1 MVEIPS
7 WLKKNINKY
16 SCPHCTINMKS
27 ERVVGVGIRMSTKY
41 KDKSVF
47 FFEYDCEKCE
57 NRVFVELDF
66 MTVED
71 YVMSMLDEYTGPD
84 DKEEKKESKKMG
96 KMNKKESKSKI
107 QDEEVDQMKSFLKS
121 CTNWDDFLSAMG
133 FDTETIEEYKREGRK
148 EYLQNKNKRE
158 S

>member
-7 WLKKNINKY
+7 WLKKSINKY
-16 SCPHCTINMKS
+16 SCPHCSVDMES

-47 FFEYDCEKCE
+47 FFEYDCVKCK

-84 DKEEKKESKKMG
+84 EKD
-96 KMNKKESKSKI
+96 NKKENKSINKVNQKPSKSKI
-107 QDEEVDQMKSFLKS
+107 QDSEVDQMKGFLKS
-121 CTNWDDFLSAMG
+121 FTNYYCVKL
-133 FDTETIEEYKREGRK
+133 
-148 EYLQNKNKRE
+148 E

>member
-1 MVEIPS
+1 MVEIPD
-7 WLKKNINKY
+7 WLKQSIEKY
-16 SCPHCTINMKS
+16 SCPHCTVTMVRD
-27 ERVVGVGIRMSTKY
+27 RVVGVGIRMSTKY

-71 YVMSMLDEYTGPD
+71 FVMSMLDEYTGPD
-84 DKEEKKESKKMG
+84 GERNDKTSKKTG
-96 KMNKKESKSKI
+96 RANKKATKSKI
-107 QDEEVDQMKSFLKS
+107 QDAEVLEMKDFLKKCS
-121 CTNWDDFLSAMG
+121 SGDDLLTAMG
-133 FDTETIEEYKREGRK
+133 FSTETIEQYKRDGRK
-148 EYLQNKNKRE
+148 EYLQNRGKRE